1 MQHKL
6 RKEDFV
12 ELVEEFLMDNDLMNE
27 FIDYAKYVK
36 NIEPD
41 QIPLSI
47 MVELIIKTVISVK
60 LKDH

>member
-12 ELVEEFLMDNDLMNE
+12 ELVKEFLLDNELMNE
-27 FIDYAKYVK
+27 FIDYSKYVK

-41 QIPLSI
+41 QIPF
-47 MVELIIKTVISVK
+47 VNYGRT
-60 LKDH
+60 DN

>member
-27 FIDYAKYVK
+27 FIDYILKRGEIKIDDLLDEIDNVLKYTHGMTAF
-36 NIEPD
+36 D
-41 QIPLSI
+41 L
-47 MVELIIKTVISVK
+47 
-60 LKDH
+60 

>member
-27 FIDYAKYVK
+27 FIDYAKCVK

-41 QIPLSI
+41 QIPF
-47 MVELIIKTVISVK
+47 VNYGRT
-60 LKDH
+60 DN

>member
-12 ELVEEFLMDNDLMNE
+12 ELVEEFLLDNELMNE
-27 FIDYAKYVK
+27 FIDYSKYVK

-41 QIPLSI
+41 QIPF
-47 MVELIIKTVISVK
+47 VNYGRT
-60 LKDH
+60 DN

>member
-27 FIDYAKYVK
+27 FIYYSKYVK

-41 QIPLSI
+41 QIPF
-47 MVELIIKTVISVK
+47 VNYGRT
-60 LKDH
+60 DN

>member
-12 ELVEEFLMDNDLMNE
+12 ELVEEFLTDNELMNE
-27 FIDYAKYVK
+27 LIDYAKYVK

-41 QIPLSI
+41 QIPF
-47 MVELIIKTVISVK
+47 VNYGGT
-60 LKDH
+60 DN

>member
-12 ELVEEFLMDNDLMNE
+12 ELVEEFLMDNGLMNE
-27 FIDYAKYVK
+27 FIDYVKYVK

-41 QIPLSI
+41 QIPF
-47 MVELIIKTVISVK
+47 VNYGRT
-60 LKDH
+60 DN

>member
-27 FIDYAKYVK
+27 FIDYVKYVK

-41 QIPLSI
+41 QIPF
-47 MVELIIKTVISVK
+47 VNYGRT
-60 LKDH
+60 DN

>member
-27 FIDYAKYVK
+27 FIDHAKYVK

-41 QIPLSI
+41 QIPF
-47 MVELIIKTVISVK
+47 VNYGRT
-60 LKDH
+60 DN

>member
-12 ELVEEFLMDNDLMNE
+12 ELVKEFLLDNELMNE
-27 FIDYAKYVK
+27 FIDYSKYVK

-41 QIPLSI
+41 QIPF
-47 MVELIIKTVISVK
+47 VNYDRT
-60 LKDH
+60 DN

>member
-6 RKEDFV
+6 GKEDFV

-27 FIDYAKYVK
+27 FIDYVKYVK

-41 QIPLSI
+41 QIPF
-47 MVELIIKTVISVK
+47 VNYGRT
-60 LKDH
+60 DN